1 MQNLTKEWRRS
12 HQQLFCNRQILTI
25 IYFILVAKNHCKVQS
40 RCLIHEFSDFTDIF
54 NDINH
59 GYKTALFKKKNCGCF
74 RFIWMWLLSFF
85 FLSFPKILHSFCL
98 GYVSICND
106 LQKMIALSSG
116 PFLQV
121 FTFTMQCICN
131 L

>member
-1 MQNLTKEWRRS
+1 MQNLTKEWRYS

-25 IYFILVAKNHCKVQS
+25 IYFMLVAKNHCKFRS
-40 RCLIHEFSDFTDIF
+40 RCLIHEFSFTDIF

-59 GYKTALFKKKNCGCF
+59 GYKTALFKKKKFVAAFVLYGCG
-74 RFIWMWLLSFF
+74 F

-98 GYVSICND
+98 SYVSICKD
-106 LQKMIALSSG
+106 LQKTIVLSSG

-121 FTFTMQCICN
+121 VTFRMQCICN